1 LADLPKKF
9 HVKRDLC
16 AGMLGFSRAAVKIRS
31 PSLKLALEI
40 VSNDRKMDLAT
51 CFGKPNPSHGTK
63 MIAAFPGPGNFLN
76 SRADPR
82 ELAKARAK
90 LFGRQPAMAFAQDL
104 DRPAL
109 SLDRLLHRIRIIG
122 LVAKNVTSENS
133 ARGILSAWRI
143 GDDGRN

>member
-1 LADLPKKF
+1 
-9 HVKRDLC
+9 
-16 AGMLGFSRAAVKIRS
+16 MLGFSRAAVKIRS

-40 VSNDRKMDLAT
+40 VSNYRKMDLAP

-63 MIAAFPGPGNFLN
+63 MIAAFPGPGNFFN

-82 ELAKARAK
+82 ELAMARAK

-109 SLDRLLHRIRIIG
+109 SLDRLLH
-122 LVAKNVTSENS
+122 
-133 ARGILSAWRI
+133 
-143 GDDGRN
+143 